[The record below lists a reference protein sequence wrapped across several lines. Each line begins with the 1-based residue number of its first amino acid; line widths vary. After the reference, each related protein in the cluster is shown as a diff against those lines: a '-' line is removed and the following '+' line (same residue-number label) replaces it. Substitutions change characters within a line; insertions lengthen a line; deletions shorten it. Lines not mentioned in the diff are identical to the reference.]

1 VIRRSTLRKWK
12 SARAEARGSLVIR
25 RMALVL
31 GSLLCV
37 TAGEVRAQ
45 SSSMYLGA
53 REKNRAAA
61 ENAKGKP
68 QPGANGAQGVGRVR
82 PLNPQL
88 EQASL
93 FAVMTKSPNE
103 FKIHDLVTVIVREQK
118 TYKSNSKLETE
129 REFEFESKID
139 EFFRVLNGHL
149 AAASFTDGRPN
160 IDFKMK
166 TELQGEGRSE
176 RKDKLTFRLTVEI
189 IDIKPNGL
197 LVLASGPD
205 TKILVD
211 RELQAIAFTGV
222 CRSRDVSPDNTI
234 LSTQIFNQTIDLQ
247 HKGALRDAAKRG
259 WLTRL
264 FDWMTPI

>member
-1 VIRRSTLRKWK
+1 MAVALV
-12 SARAEARGSLVIR
+12 SLVF
-25 RMALVL
+25 
-31 GSLLCV
+31 V

-45 SSSMYLGA
+45 SSSMYHGA
-53 REKNRAAA
+53 REKNPAAA

-68 QPGANGAQGVGRVR
+68 PSGANGTRGVGRVV

-103 FKIHDLVTVIVREQK
+103 FKVHDLITVIVREQK
-118 TYKSNSKLETE
+118 IYKSKSKLETD
-129 REFEFESKID
+129 REFSIESKID

-149 AAASFTDGRPN
+149 AAASFTDGEPN
-160 IDFKMK
+160 IDFNLK
-166 TELQGEGRSE
+166 TELRGEGKSE
-176 RKDKLTFRLTVEI
+176 RRDDLTFRVTVEI
-189 IDIKPNGL
+189 VDIKPNGL

-205 TKILVD
+205 TEILVD
-211 RELQAIAFTGV
+211 RERQAIAFTGV

-234 LSTQIFNQTIDLQ
+234 LSTQIFNQTINLQ

-264 FDWMTPI
+264 FDWANPI